1 MKHIVVAF
9 ILTLAAIQ
17 LSAQNKRANNVSL
30 LLPFCSK
37 QIIENPNYKDAE
49 LGNICREYYQGAL
62 IALDS
67 FERAGVKVR
76 LSVFDTENDSMTVV
90 RIMQKTAFKESELII
105 GPVRQGGNQ
114 VLSQF
119 CKKNEVYHVS
129 PLMTF
134 SKIKM
139 DDPFWI
145 SANPDLPTY
154 ANIILKQI
162 LTADTAANI
171 IVVYDKSIVGK
182 SIGQAF
188 KTLAA
193 NKKLR
198 IRVLE
203 HNSALDLKLYAS
215 TLYANHIVV
224 AATQENAV
232 LSTLRNMG
240 DTSTINKLTTYGL
253 MQWFE
258 FKNVDYNL
266 YQRCNLSVFSP
277 YYTDYSRDEVK
288 QFVAKY
294 RERFS
299 TEPTEAAIKGYDQ
312 MLMFTDALNQNGKK
326 FMDKLADKSIP
337 TLGTTFKFVKHKES
351 NSYQTGY
358 LNLLKLENFTLKKVN

>member
-1 MKHIVVAF
+1 MLA
-9 ILTLAAIQ
+9 ILQ
-17 LSAQNKRANNVSL
+17 LSAQNKKANNVSL

-67 FERAGVKVR
+67 LELAGVKVR
-76 LSVFDTENDSMTVV
+76 LNVFDTENDSMTVV

-145 SANPDLPTY
+145 SANPDLPVY

-162 LTADTAANI
+162 LATDTAANI

-188 KTLAA
+188 KTIAS

-203 HNSALDLKLYAS
+203 YNAALDLKLYAS
-215 TLYANHIVV
+215 NIYANHIVV
-224 AATQENAV
+224 ATTQENSV
-232 LSTLRNMG
+232 YSTLRNMG
-240 DTSTINKLTTYGL
+240 DTSTINKLKTYGL
-253 MQWFE
+253 IQWFD

-277 YYTDYSRDEVK
+277 FYADYTREEVK

-299 TEPTEAAIKGYDQ
+299 TEPSEAAIKGYDQ
-312 MLMFTDALNQNGKK
+312 MLLFTDALNQNGKK

-337 TLGTTFKFVKHKES
+337 LLGTTFRFVKHKES